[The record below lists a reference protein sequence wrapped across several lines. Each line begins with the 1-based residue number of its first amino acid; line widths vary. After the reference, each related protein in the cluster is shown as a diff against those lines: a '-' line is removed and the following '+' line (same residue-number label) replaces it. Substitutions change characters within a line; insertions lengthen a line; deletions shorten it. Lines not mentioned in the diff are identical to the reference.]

1 MELPVV
7 VGDNLLAND
16 GLDVDRAR
24 SEVRE
29 HLRVDEVLAGIS
41 VMPVIRSNSGE
52 VELRSVY
59 EVGVFDI

>member
-7 VGDNLLAND
+7 MGDNLLAND

-41 VMPVIRSNSGE
+41 VMPIIRPNSGE
-52 VELRSVY
+52 VELRSVC